1 MRVHWLL
8 KPIIAHA
15 GLLSRPAVEQQL
27 LRGSRLLGD
36 LQGDRDATGPRSMR
50 AASQSRV
57 GQESIIISPPS
68 EFQSI
73 FFSSL
78 KKNKFF
84 TYYFLILNDC
94 LIKDLFVKYWID

>member
-1 MRVHWLL
+1 MQVHWLP

-15 GLLSRPAVEQQL
+15 GLLSGPAVEQQL

-68 EFQSI
+68 EFSI
-73 FFSSL
+73 HFF
-78 KKNKFF
+78 
-84 TYYFLILNDC
+84 FLSEEKQVFHLLFLN
-94 LIKDLFVKYWID
+94 FE